1 MCGSPRWKRGQHRG
15 LSGLGPESRSSSAGD
30 EAAGVGQTAML
41 ARGVSKQLLVCRPA
55 GQRCRAEAPLRAG
68 GQQQSHP
75 ACGPRARRP
84 PCWAWRRLA
93 ACHTLSEDGCPHRSM
108 TAWIAT
114 AVASSRS
121 PRRPAW
127 KRGSG
132 RSVGTPR
139 SCGWS
144 TSWYVPSSPQT
155 GVFLSPS
162 EDAVSECQRS
172 GDPGV
177 PNPVLF
183 SSRTL
188 HLDNI

>member
-1 MCGSPRWKRGQHRG
+1 MQASWPEEQSRRPLTSRRTAVE
-15 LSGLGPESRSSSAGD
+15 LS
-30 EAAGVGQTAML
+30 
-41 ARGVSKQLLVCRPA
+41 
-55 GQRCRAEAPLRAG
+55 
-68 GQQQSHP
+68 P
-75 ACGPRARRP
+75 ACGPGTKRP
-84 PCWAWRRLA
+84 QCWAGGGWQRA
-93 ACHTLSEDGCPHRSM
+93 TLSEDGCPHRSM

-121 PRRPAW
+121 PRRPVW
-127 KRGSG
+127 KRDSG
-132 RSVGTPR
+132 RSVGTPG

-172 GDPGV
+172 RDPGV
-177 PNPVLF
+177 PHPVLL

-188 HLDNI
+188 CLNNV